1 MLQKTT
7 LPDFY
12 VLGYEMITKNDALQQ
27 EGAEK
32 TGLLMQ
38 KIPVLVPQLVENS
51 KIIHYYTAYDAASV
65 CDERTCFN
73 QGIYNMGF
81 GIQAHQPLVLQN
93 GQVQRKIEAGNY
105 LHAQMQTTMQD
116 MGKDTHAFWD
126 KYIWISE
133 VFAQRSF
140 VFDFVEYQTQN
151 NQDFTVSFYIGIH

>member
-1 MLQKTT
+1 MLKKTT

-27 EGAEK
+27 EVAEK
-32 TGLLMQ
+32 TGVLMQ
-38 KIPVLVPQLVENS
+38 HLPALLAQMPANARLVQ
-51 KIIHYYTAYDAASV
+51 YYTAFDKSSV
-65 CDERTCFN
+65 VDESN
-73 QGIYNMGF
+73 YMKQGLYNMGM
-81 GIQAHQPLVLQN
+81 GIQANQPLALQN

-126 KYIWISE
+126 KYIWTNE

-140 VFDFVEYQTQN
+140 LFDFVEYQTQN